1 MILYDKRGKDP
12 ALYARRKL
20 FLVCARQRG
29 AYSIDKVIAL
39 MYYNIMISRE
49 GARYGG
55 NKKMTFWQEF
65 ALVFSEIGWA
75 AAICLIV
82 GLIFI
87 VVEIFQ
93 PGFGFFGITG
103 SVLVIVGIVI
113 RVYNHGGGNP
123 IIQLFIL
130 LAVVM
135 LVLVAAFTCMVFS
148 MKRGYLSRTGF
159 VNKDTAVSV
168 GRTAGTADYDGL
180 VGKEGVTLCALRPA
194 GSVKIDDKVYDVV
207 SNAMF
212 IAKDCKVVVDYVE
225 GGKIVVKIKE

>member
-1 MILYDKRGKDP
+1 
-12 ALYARRKL
+12 
-20 FLVCARQRG
+20 
-29 AYSIDKVIAL
+29 
-39 MYYNIMISRE
+39 
-49 GARYGG
+49 
-55 NKKMTFWQEF
+55 MTFWQEF

-130 LAVVM
+130 LAIVM
-135 LVLVAAFTCMVFS
+135 LVLVAAFTVMVFS

-168 GRTAGTADYDGL
+168 GHTAGTADYDYL

-194 GSVKIDDKVYDVV
+194 GSVMIDGKVFDVV

-212 IAKDCKVVVDYVE
+212 IAKDCKIVVDYVE

>member
-1 MILYDKRGKDP
+1 
-12 ALYARRKL
+12 
-20 FLVCARQRG
+20 
-29 AYSIDKVIAL
+29 
-39 MYYNIMISRE
+39 
-49 GARYGG
+49 
-55 NKKMTFWQEF
+55 MTFWQEF

-130 LAVVM
+130 L
-135 LVLVAAFTCMVFS
+135 VF
-148 MKRGYLSRTGF
+148 
-159 VNKDTAVSV
+159 
-168 GRTAGTADYDGL
+168 
-180 VGKEGVTLCALRPA
+180 C
-194 GSVKIDDKVYDVV
+194 
-207 SNAMF
+207 
-212 IAKDCKVVVDYVE
+212 
-225 GGKIVVKIKE
+225 